1 MLIYSNIQMYMSMQG
16 PLMGHGTSFYIYSV
30 YIVCVY
36 MYTSSTC
43 SSTIAPS
50 FPRNWSN
57 VTPTSGSAI
66 TCRVCLVS

>member
-1 MLIYSNIQMYMSMQG
+1 MLSV
-16 PLMGHGTSFYIYSV
+16 SV
-30 YIVCVY
+30 YV
-36 MYTSSTC
+36 YTSSTC

-66 TCRVCLVS
+66 TCRLCLVS